1 MPLALLRP
9 DAWDLPLFLHV
20 LGAMTLL
27 GTLLLTSTAS
37 IVAWRR
43 ADEAEAAPLRR
54 LAFRT
59 LLLGVL
65 PSYLLMRIAGQWT
78 EAREDLSGEQEDA
91 AWLVLGYITTD
102 VGALLIAISLVLAG
116 LALRRGWGRRVGN
129 VIGVVSTVL
138 LVVYVVVVWAMTTKV
153 GA

>member
-20 LGAMTLL
+20 LGAMALV
-27 GTLLLTSTAS
+27 GTLLLTSTAL
-37 IVAWRR
+37 IVAWRQT
-43 ADEAEAAPLRR
+43 DETQAAPLQRVG
-54 LAFRT
+54 FRA
-59 LLLGVL
+59 LLFGVL

-78 EAREDLSGEQEDA
+78 ESRENLTGEQEDA

-102 VGALLIAISLVLAG
+102 AGALLIAISLVLAG

-129 VIGVVSTVL
+129 VVGVVSTVL

>member
-20 LGAMTLL
+20 LGAMALI
-27 GTLLLTSTAS
+27 GTLLLTSTALV
-37 IVAWRR
+37 VAWRR
-43 ADEAEAAPLRR
+43 ADEAEAVPLRR
-54 LAFRT
+54 LGFRT

-78 EAREDLSGEQEDA
+78 EARENLSGEQEDA
-91 AWLVLGYITTD
+91 AWLTLGYITTD

-116 LALRRGWGRRVGN
+116 LALWRGWGRRVGN
-129 VIGVVSTVL
+129 VIGAVATVL
-138 LVVYVVVVWAMTTKV
+138 LVVYVVVVWAMTTKL

>member
-9 DAWDLPLFLHV
+9 DAWDFPLFLHV

-27 GTLLLTSTAS
+27 GTLLLTSTALV
-37 IVAWRR
+37 VAWRR

-54 LAFRT
+54 LGFRT

-78 EAREDLSGEQEDA
+78 EAREKLTGEEEDA

-102 VGALLIAISLVLAG
+102 IGALLIAISLVLAG
-116 LALRRGWGRRVGN
+116 LALRRGWGRRVAN

-138 LVVYVVVVWAMTTKV
+138 LAVYVVVVWAMTTKV